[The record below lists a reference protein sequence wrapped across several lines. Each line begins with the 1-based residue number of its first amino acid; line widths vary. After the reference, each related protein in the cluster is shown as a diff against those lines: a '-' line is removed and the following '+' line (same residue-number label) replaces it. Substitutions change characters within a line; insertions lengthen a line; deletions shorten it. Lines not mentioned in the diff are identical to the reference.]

1 MSDVPAPESAEDLIQ
16 RANLLEDTRRSLR
29 SEREG
34 LVGQAREKRA
44 SVSVTRE
51 KSDSRRKHLSSFHE
65 NKEAADKAKKER
77 DSINKSVPPP
87 VEVLK
92 SWADKS
98 LAKLT
103 GMSND
108 LTTMPTLARE
118 IREFSLFFE
127 LISAISVKE
136 KGEEAHSRYIKYNK
150 LKIEAIEKLDSDHPK
165 EELDDEKKGQ
175 KSSEFKE
182 VRKISKRI
190 DKIDKELDKISKE
203 VKMLRKQAKKLESE
217 SKVSDAMERVMSG
230 SSLDAEDVALILE
243 RGVNLGSLSDT
254 GGESAGKFEK
264 DSPGKAKKRRISPVR
279 RGARKT
285 RLRHERGR

>member
-1 MSDVPAPESAEDLIQ
+1 MSDVSSSESAEDLISK
-16 RANLLEDTRRSLR
+16 AKLLEETRRSLR

-34 LVGQAREKRA
+34 LVGQVKEKRA

-51 KSDSRRKHLSSFHE
+51 KSDSRKKHLSSFHE
-65 NKEAADKAKKER
+65 NKEAAEEAKKER
-77 DSINKSVPPP
+77 DLINKSVPPP
-87 VEVLK
+87 VDVLK

-103 GMSND
+103 VMSND

-127 LISAISVKE
+127 LVSAISVKE
-136 KGEEAHSRYIKYNK
+136 KGEDAHSRYIKYNK
-150 LKIEAIEKLDSDHPK
+150 LKIEAIEKLDTEHPK
-165 EELDDEKKGQ
+165 EELDDEKKSQ

-203 VKMLRKQAKKLESE
+203 VKNLRKMAKKLESE
-217 SKVSDAMERVMSG
+217 SKISDAMDRVMSG
-230 SSLDAEDVALILE
+230 SSLDATDVALILE
-243 RGVNLGSLSDT
+243 RGVDLGSLSDT
-254 GGESAGKFEK
+254 GGGSGEKGDKEPSGKT
-264 DSPGKAKKRRISPVR
+264 KKRRISPVR